1 MSRLLKFWR
10 SKQGNIALITAF
22 MLIPLTVALGT
33 AYDFTMAESR
43 QDQIDGMAD
52 IATLGGVTPTMMGLS
67 NSAAAAYSKNLFV
80 SQLATV
86 NGVTYDVANINTTGS
101 ADNSSGAT
109 VVRTIVINY
118 QAASVNVF

>member
-1 MSRLLKFWR
+1 MIRLFQFPKGEKAKGKGLWQSRR
-10 SKQGNIALITAF
+10 GNVALITAF

-52 IATLGGVTPTMMGLS
+52 IATLGGVTPTMMGRS

-86 NGVTYDVANINTTGS
+86 NGVTYNVANINTTGS
-101 ADNSSGAT
+101 
-109 VVRTIVINY
+109 
-118 QAASVNVF
+118 